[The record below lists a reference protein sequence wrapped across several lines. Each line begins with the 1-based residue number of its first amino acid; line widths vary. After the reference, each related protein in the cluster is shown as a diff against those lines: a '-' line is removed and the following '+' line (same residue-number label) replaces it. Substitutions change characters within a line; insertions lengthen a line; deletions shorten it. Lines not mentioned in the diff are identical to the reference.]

1 MESQKLEQSSAP
13 DDPAWESSKKFLDE
27 HQHCHP
33 HTEAVSDCFR
43 CSWRYFRDV
52 SIERIASLTAQVAT
66 LESEKAAAHEAIDEV
81 VRGLEV
87 IHTATPDGHDGFFHD
102 LRAFLDE
109 RDIFNDDLYGERVI
123 SAAVKYLLDRVRSL
137 SAPTKKQP
145 K

>member
-66 LESEKAAAHEAIDEV
+66 LESDKAAAHEAGFAEAREAAAKEAIDFHNHLFPSEQNPRMRYV
-81 VRGLEV
+81 LER
-87 IHTATPDGHDGFFHD
+87 IAG
-102 LRAFLDE
+102 A
-109 RDIFNDDLYGERVI
+109 I
-123 SAAVKYLLDRVRSL
+123 RSL
-137 SAPTKKQP
+137 SAPIKEQQR
-145 K
+145 